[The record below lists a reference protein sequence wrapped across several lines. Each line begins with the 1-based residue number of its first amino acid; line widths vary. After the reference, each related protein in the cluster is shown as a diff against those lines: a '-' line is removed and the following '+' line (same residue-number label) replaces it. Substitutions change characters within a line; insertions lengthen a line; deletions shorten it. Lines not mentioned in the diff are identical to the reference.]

1 MATAFLGYVLPWGQM
16 SFWGATVITNFLSAV
31 PYFGGLLVEWVLGGF
46 AVDNATLVRFFAFHF
61 LFPFIILGLS
71 VVHLVFLH
79 EVGANNPMGLNSFGD
94 RVSFHPYYSYKDL
107 FGVVLVVFFL
117 IFLVL
122 IFPSVLGDPENFIPA
137 NPLVTPV
144 HIQPEWY
151 FLFAYAILRAI
162 PNKLGGVVALLMS
175 IFVLFFVPVLF
186 RSFFRGEVFYPFSQ
200 FVF

>member
-1 MATAFLGYVLPWGQM
+1 M
-16 SFWGATVITNFLSAV
+16 
-31 PYFGGLLVEWVLGGF
+31 
-46 AVDNATLVRFFAFHF
+46 DNATLVRFFAFHF
-61 LFPFIILGLS
+61 LFPFVILGLS

-107 FGVVLVVFFL
+107 FGIVLVVFFL
-117 IFLVL
+117 VFLVL
-122 IFPSVLGDPENFIPA
+122 VFPSVLGDPENFIPA

-175 IFVLFFVPVLF
+175 ILVLFFVPILF

-200 FVF
+200 FFF